1 MPTPAAS
8 SACACAGPATPPDP
22 ARVTALRRYMMPLA
36 PVLAGLAAALG
47 QEPWGLW
54 WLAMAGYVLGIG
66 TVARARSPFLAGLAF
81 GTAHFSLALNWI
93 TEPFRVDPA
102 ATGWLA
108 PFALLG
114 VGLGFGL
121 FWAVAGWVGA
131 RRGPL
136 GVAVAIGLVELLRA
150 YLFTGFPW
158 ALPGHVFIASPAL
171 PAASIAGA
179 HGLGICLL
187 VGAGLVATLNAI
199 RMGAGVGLLA
209 LPLALGAVLPPAPA
223 IPGDAPVIRLIQPN
237 AAQHLKWDP
246 AWTGIFFRRALA
258 ETAAAPEGRQP
269 DAVLWPETALPELL
283 RYTDDVR
290 PMIAAAAG
298 GVPVIAG
305 AQRYDADGAPR
316 NSLVLL
322 TGGAGDSAVVHDKH
336 RLVPFGEF
344 LPVPSLFEAIGVGP
358 LASQLAGTYAAG
370 DGPALVDLPGIGPVL
385 PMICYEA
392 IFPQDIIA
400 TARPRAILHLTND
413 AWFGT
418 RAGPQQHL
426 GLARLRAAESGL
438 PLLRAANTGVSAAI
452 DARGRVLAALPLG
465 EAGHLDAP
473 LPPALPPTPYMAT
486 GDWTPLLLLLALALW
501 LSAARR
507 PIAVERAPE
516 PT

>member
-1 MPTPAAS
+1 MTFP
-8 SACACAGPATPPDP
+8 G
-22 ARVTALRRYMMPLA
+22 RRYLLPLA

-54 WLAMAGYVLGIG
+54 WLAMGGYVLGVG
-66 TVARARSPFLAGLAF
+66 TVARARAPFLAGLAF
-81 GTAHFSLALNWI
+81 GTAHFALALHWI
-93 TEPFRVDPA
+93 VEPFRIDPA

-108 PFALLG
+108 PVALMG

-121 FWAVAGWVGA
+121 FWAVAAWIGG

-136 GVAVAIGLVELLRA
+136 GAAVAIALAELLRS

-171 PAASIAGA
+171 PAASIGGA
-179 HGLGICLL
+179 HGLGLCLL
-187 VGAGLVATLNAI
+187 VGAGLLATLNAI
-199 RMGAGVGLLA
+199 RMGVGVALLI
-209 LPLALGAVLPPAPA
+209 LPLAVGTALAPAPDVA
-223 IPGDAPVIRLIQPN
+223 ADAPVIRLVQPN
-237 AAQHLKWDP
+237 ASQRLKWDP
-246 AWTGIFFRRALA
+246 DWIGIFFRRALA
-258 ETAAAPEGRQP
+258 ETAAPPDGRPP
-269 DAVLWPETALPELL
+269 DAVLWPETSLPELL

-290 PMIAAAAG
+290 PMMATAADG
-298 GVPVIAG
+298 RPIVAG
-305 AQRYDADGAPR
+305 AQRYDAEGRPR

-322 TGGAGDSAVVHDKH
+322 TGKGGDIDLIHDKH

-344 LPVPSLFEAIGVGP
+344 LPVPILFEALGIGP

-370 DGPALVDLPGIGPVL
+370 EGPALIDLPGVGPVL

-392 IFPQDIIA
+392 IFPQDVIA

-426 GLARLRAAESGL
+426 ALARLRAAESGL
-438 PLLRAANTGVSAAI
+438 PLLRAANTGISAAI
-452 DARGRVLAALPLG
+452 DARGRVRAALPLN
-465 EAGHLDAP
+465 EAGHLDAA
-473 LPPALPPTPYMAT
+473 LPSALPPTPYMAV
-486 GDWTPLLLLLALALW
+486 GDWGALMVLLALALW
-501 LSAARR
+501 ISVGRR
-507 PIAVERAPE
+507 PIAVEQRTV